1 MARKS
6 NELMNASAALRV
18 LVDSVGLKWLDAL
31 SDEHDGLGHIHDLWN
46 MMYEDMEAIVC
57 LEKYIADN
65 EDDVTGSDFRPVP
78 GFEKYGSGHDAD

>member
-6 NELMNASAALRV
+6 NELMNASVALRV

-31 SDEHDGLGHIHDLWN
+31 SDEHDGFGHIHDLWN

-65 EDDVTGSDFRPVP
+65 EDDVTGGRLQTC
-78 GFEKYGSGHDAD
+78 SGV